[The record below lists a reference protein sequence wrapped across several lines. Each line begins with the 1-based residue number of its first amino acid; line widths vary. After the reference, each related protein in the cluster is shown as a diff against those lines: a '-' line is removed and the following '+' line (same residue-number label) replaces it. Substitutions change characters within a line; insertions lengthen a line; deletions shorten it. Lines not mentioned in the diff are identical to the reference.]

1 MAFSGLERSPF
12 MLEEYFIVSKEVLPE
27 VFHKVLEA
35 KKLMEEGV
43 VTQISEAVKRVDL
56 SRSAY
61 YKYKDH
67 VFYAKGSTVL
77 ERKALISLVLSD
89 EKGNLSK
96 VLNLISGHH
105 CNIITIN
112 QNIPIRNKASVAVSI
127 DVKEMDI
134 EMKGLLKEL
143 SQIDGVGKVS
153 LVSIE

>member
-1 MAFSGLERSPF
+1 
-12 MLEEYFIVSKEVLPE
+12 MLEEYYIVSKEILPD
-27 VFHKVLEA
+27 VFHKVLEV
-35 KKLMEEGV
+35 KKLMEEGKT
-43 VTQISEAVKRVDL
+43 TQISEAVKKVGL

-67 VFYAKGSTVL
+67 VFAAKGSTVL

-96 VLNLISGHH
+96 VLNVISRHH

-134 EMKGLLKEL
+134 EMKYLLKEL
-143 SQIDGVGKVS
+143 SYIEGVGKVN